1 MTILLE
7 SSPAVLARSGTL
19 EARLAAS
26 FAEVDAAMRLRFE
39 VFNLEMNE
47 GLLASYSRGYD
58 TDAYDAYCDHLI
70 VKDHATGA
78 VVGTYRLLSKSR
90 ALAGIGF
97 YSENEFDLTRLK
109 RLPGEMLELGRSCV
123 ARSHRAAGVIGL
135 LWQAI
140 GHYAAS
146 RRARYLFGCAS
157 LHSATPAEVGP
168 LYAHL
173 KARHYAPPECRVEP
187 VEACRMRLD
196 DERPEVGEAG
206 HRAAARALPT
216 VVKGYLRAGGVVCGP
231 PAYDAAFGTAD
242 VFVLMETARMAARY
256 RARYLEEQL
265 S

>member
-1 MTILLE
+1 MTTLLT
-7 SSPAVLARSGTL
+7 SASPALARSGTL

-70 VKDHATGA
+70 VKDRATGA
-78 VVGTYRLLSKSR
+78 VVGTYRVLSKSR

-140 GHYAAS
+140 GQYAVS
-146 RRARYLFGCAS
+146 RGARYLFGCAS
-157 LHSATPAEVGP
+157 LHSATPAEVRP
-168 LYAHL
+168 LYASL
-173 KARHYAPPECRVEP
+173 RRVEP
-187 VEACRMRLD
+187 VESCRMRLGED
-196 DERPEVGEAG
+196 GPEMSEAER
-206 HRAAARALPT
+206 RAAARALPT
-216 VVKGYLRAGGVVCGP
+216 VIKGYLRAGGVVCGP

-256 RARYLEEQL
+256 RARYLDEQP